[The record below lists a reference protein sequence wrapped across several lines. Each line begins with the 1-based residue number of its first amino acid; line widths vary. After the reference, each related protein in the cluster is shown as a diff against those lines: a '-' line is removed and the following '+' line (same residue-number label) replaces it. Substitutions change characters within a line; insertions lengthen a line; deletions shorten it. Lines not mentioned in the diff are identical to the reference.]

1 MVKMNG
7 WLKKLVIVGTT
18 GSGKTTF
25 LKQLPGP
32 FKGSEVERNVGKEK
46 KMDEAFNTIHKD
58 QFQNSTTTIGINMKS
73 VLFLTTRANHFS
85 LYPLEKNRLP
95 IRKEEIDQI
104 FPVAIFDTAGQER
117 FRFMQEIGLKGAHGV
132 IIFADGSNI
141 SSIEKVADFLKMVEE
156 EENRQGKKIPTL
168 VFINKRDLEKKGT
181 YIGKEAVL
189 RWLSETETRKIFE
202 TTIYDFDTFL
212 IPLREFLLEIE
223 GFPIPA
229 ESIQPLASCSS

>member
-1 MVKMNG
+1 MNG

-32 FKGSEVERNVGKEK
+32 FKGSEVERNVGTEK
-46 KMDEAFNTIHKD
+46 KMDETFNTIHRD

-73 VLFLTTRANHFS
+73 ILFLTTRANHFS

-95 IRKEEIDQI
+95 INREEIDQI

-117 FRFMQEIGLKGAHGV
+117 FRFMQEIGLKGANGV

-141 SSIEKVADFLKMVEE
+141 SSIEKVADFLQMVEE
-156 EENRQGKKIPTL
+156 EEKRQGKKIPTL
-168 VFINKRDLEKKGT
+168 VFINKRDLQKKGT

-202 TTIYDFDTFL
+202 TTIYDFNTFL
-212 IPLREFLLEIE
+212 KPLREFLLEIE
-223 GFPIPA
+223 GFPVPI
-229 ESIQPLASCSS
+229 ENIQPVARCSS